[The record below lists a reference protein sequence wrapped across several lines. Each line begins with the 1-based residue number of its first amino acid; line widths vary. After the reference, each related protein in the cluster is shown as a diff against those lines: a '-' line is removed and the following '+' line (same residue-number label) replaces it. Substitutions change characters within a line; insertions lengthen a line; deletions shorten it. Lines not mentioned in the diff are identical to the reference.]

1 MQDLNKPILDKDY
14 INLKNLFYFMST
26 ILKKY
31 YRVFLFVIFI
41 FMLNNFIFKAPYY
54 TSKVTFYTN
63 YNESNQSSALSFIRS
78 FAGDQFEKNLYLGF
92 TVSEYLASEK
102 LLQNIV
108 DQEYNIN
115 GNKKTLVEYWGE
127 NYNSI
132 LSINPIT
139 TVKKINRNINMS
151 DNLSIEEKK
160 LLLAK
165 EILQSSI
172 VHLEN
177 KQSSLNT
184 VSVTVRANPQ
194 LSQDILENIFASIV
208 KYSNE
213 ITSIK
218 AKEKKD
224 FVRDRF
230 SEIKVNLDNAENKLI
245 LFLESNKNLANSP
258 NLIVQKNRIEQ
269 EVSLYNQLYTT
280 LSDQLEIAKIDE
292 KDSTS
297 TIFLLD
303 SPHIVSYKA
312 GQGFLESFF
321 TLLIS
326 LFVLLLF
333 FEAFKRKEQLFILK
347 D

>member
-1 MQDLNKPILDKDY
+1 MQDLNKPILDTDY
-14 INLKNLFYFMST
+14 INVKNLLYFILT
-26 ILKKY
+26 IFEKY
-31 YRVFLFVIFI
+31 YKVFLFVIII
-41 FMLNNFIFKAPYY
+41 FMLNNFILKTPYY
-54 TSKVTFYTN
+54 SSKVTFYTN
-63 YNESNQSSALSFIRS
+63 YNESTQSSALSFIRS
-78 FAGDQFEKNLYLGF
+78 FAGDKFEKNLYLGF
-92 TVSEYLASEK
+92 TVSEYLVSEK

-108 DQEYNIN
+108 EQEYNIN
-115 GNKKTLVEYWGE
+115 GNKKTLIEYWGE
-127 NYNSI
+127 NYNNI
-132 LSINPIT
+132 LSINPIA
-139 TVKKINRNINMS
+139 TVKKINRKINMS
-151 DNLSIEEKK
+151 NNLSIEEKK
-160 LLLAK
+160 ILLAK
-165 EILQSSI
+165 EILQNSI
-172 VHLEN
+172 VHLED

-184 VSVTVRANPQ
+184 VIVTVRANPQ

-230 SEIKVNLDNAENKLI
+230 SEIKVNLENAENKLI

-280 LSDQLEIAKIDE
+280 LSDQLEIAKINE

-297 TIFLLD
+297 TVFLLD

-312 GQGFLESFF
+312 GQGFLESII

-326 LFVLLLF
+326 IFVLLLF
-333 FEAFKRKEQLFILK
+333 FEAYNKREQLFILK